1 MTLRA
6 VILVSFIVII
16 IMPQIKSLATLA
28 SLFLLC
34 HLPLSAMSEIIQI
47 NNIQGY
53 SHNGEKLE
61 TFNSLSFDSHSG
73 RILAHSD
80 SLKADRVID
89 GNNKIL
95 LTGLHD
101 AHGHV
106 LNYGLS
112 QTQVQLQGLND
123 FDEVLSTIQEG
134 LNNHQ
139 NSDWLLG
146 RGWNQALWPE
156 KDFPTKHD
164 LDELSINQP
173 PIWLTRIDGHA
184 GWANSAALKAAGI
197 NRKVAANNDLIVK
210 DDDGEPTG
218 ILIDNA
224 MGLMAKHIPD
234 HSKDSKIAAL
244 QQAFKDLNAVGLT
257 YVHDAGISAQNHEI
271 YRELAQSG
279 SMPIRI
285 YAMLASQDPQF
296 EQLLKQGQVNIAN
309 RYQLRSVKM
318 MVDGALGSY
327 GALLHEPYSDNANTH
342 GAYVQ
347 DLNTL
352 KAKLTPTVAAG
363 FQAAIHAIGDRGNTE
378 VLNLLAEPTAFSKRL
393 RHRIEHAQI
402 MRPEDIPRLA
412 EYDLIAS
419 MQPTH
424 ATSDKNMAEKR
435 IGKDRMAGAYAWQ
448 TALDN
453 KVHLAFGSDFPV
465 ELINP
470 FYGLH
475 AAVTRQ
481 DRDNQPLGGWYPEE
495 SLSIEEAFKAFTIGA
510 AYAAH
515 DEQNNGSLEPGKY
528 ADFIIIDQ
536 DIFTIDPKD
545 IWRTQVLETWVN
557 GEKVFSKQ

>member
-1 MTLRA
+1 MKTTQRLLPYIGMILMTGLPFPGNSE
-6 VILVSFIVII
+6 LVL
-16 IMPQIKSLATLA
+16 IKNINGYTHNGNHLVNFSSLA
-28 SLFLLC
+28 
-34 HLPLSAMSEIIQI
+34 
-47 NNIQGY
+47 
-53 SHNGEKLE
+53 
-61 TFNSLSFDSHSG
+61 FDSESG
-73 RILAHSD
+73 RILSQQAD
-80 SLKADRVID
+80 SQFDQIID
-89 GNNKIL
+89 GKNQTLIS
-95 LTGLHD
+95 GLHD

-106 LNYGLS
+106 LGYGLS
-112 QTQVQLQGLND
+112 QTNVQLQGITS
-123 FDEVLSTIQEG
+123 FQEVTDEIKKA
-134 LNNHQ
+134 LNNH
-139 NSDWLLG
+139 NNKEWLLG

-156 KDFPTKHD
+156 KDFPNKTD
-164 LDELSINQP
+164 LDRLSLTQP
-173 PIWLTRIDGHA
+173 PIWLTRVDGHA

-197 NRKVAANNDLIVK
+197 DAEVAADNDLILK

-224 MGLMAKHIPD
+224 MGLMFEHIPD
-234 HSKDSKIAAL
+234 YSLKAKQAAL
-244 QQAFKDLNAVGLT
+244 QKAFTDLSAVGLT
-257 YVHDAGISAQNHEI
+257 YVHDAGISAQDHAI
-271 YRELAQSG
+271 YQEMAQSKQ
-279 SMPIRI
+279 MPIRI

-309 RYQLRSVKM
+309 RYHLRSVKM

-327 GALLHEPYSDNANTH
+327 GALLHEPYSDKPETH

-347 DLNTL
+347 DLDTL
-352 KAKLTPTVAAG
+352 KAKLKPTAAAG

-378 VLNLLAEPTAFSKRL
+378 VLNLLAEPTAFSDKL

-402 MRPEDIPRLA
+402 MRPSDIKRLA
-412 EYDLIAS
+412 DNDIIAS

-424 ATSDKNMAEKR
+424 ATSDKNMAEDR
-435 IGKDRMAGAYAWQ
+435 IGPDRMAGAYAWH

-453 KVHLAFGSDFPV
+453 QVHLAFGSDFPV

-481 DRDNQPLGGWYPEE
+481 DRNNQPQGGWYKDEA
-495 SLSIEEAFKAFTIGA
+495 LSIEQAFKAFTIGA

-515 DEQNNGSLEPGKY
+515 DETNNGSLEPGKY

-545 IWRTQVLETWVN
+545 IWKTQVLETWVN
-557 GEKVFSKQ
+557 GEQVYQR

>member
-1 MTLRA
+1 MKSTQRLLPYIAMILMTGLSFPGSSE
-6 VILVSFIVII
+6 LVL
-16 IMPQIKSLATLA
+16 IKN
-28 SLFLLC
+28 
-34 HLPLSAMSEIIQI
+34 I
-47 NNIQGY
+47 NGY
-53 SHNGEKLE
+53 THNGEHLVN
-61 TFNSLSFDSHSG
+61 FSSLAFDSESG
-73 RILAHSD
+73 RILSPQAASQF
-80 SLKADRVID
+80 DRIID
-89 GNNKIL
+89 GKNQIL
-95 LTGLHD
+95 ISGLHD

-106 LNYGLS
+106 LEYGLS
-112 QTQVQLQGLND
+112 QTNVQLQD
-123 FDEVLSTIQEG
+123 ITSFQEVSDKIKGALANH
-134 LNNHQ
+134 NN
-139 NSDWLLG
+139 NEWLLG

-156 KDFPTKHD
+156 KDFPNKND
-164 LDELSINQP
+164 LDRLSLTQP

-197 NRKVAANNDLIVK
+197 DAEVAADNELILK
-210 DDDGEPTG
+210 DDNGEPTG

-224 MGLMAKHIPD
+224 MGLIQKHIPD
-234 HSKDSKIAAL
+234 YSLETKQAAL
-244 QQAFKDLNAVGLT
+244 QKAFTDLSAVGLT
-257 YVHDAGISAQNHEI
+257 YVHDAGISAQDHAI
-271 YRELAQSG
+271 YQEMAQSKQ
-279 SMPIRI
+279 MPIRI

-309 RYQLRSVKM
+309 RYHLRSVKM

-327 GALLHEPYSDNANTH
+327 GALLHEPYSDKPETH

-347 DLNTL
+347 HLDTL
-352 KAKLTPTVAAG
+352 KAKLKPTAAAG

-378 VLNLLAEPTAFSKRL
+378 VLNLLAEPTAFSDKL

-402 MRPEDIPRLA
+402 MRPSDIKRLA
-412 EYDLIAS
+412 DNDIIAS

-424 ATSDKNMAEKR
+424 ATSDKNMAEDR
-435 IGKDRMAGAYAWQ
+435 IGPDRMAGAYAWH

-453 KVHLAFGSDFPV
+453 QVHLAFGSDFPV

-481 DRDNQPLGGWYPEE
+481 DRNNQPQGGWYKDEA
-495 SLSIEEAFKAFTIGA
+495 LSIEQAFKAFTIGA

-515 DEQNNGSLEPGKY
+515 DETNNGSLEPGKY

-545 IWRTQVLETWVN
+545 IWKTQVLETWVN
-557 GEKVFSKQ
+557 GEQVYQR

>member
-1 MTLRA
+1 
-6 VILVSFIVII
+6 
-16 IMPQIKSLATLA
+16 
-28 SLFLLC
+28 
-34 HLPLSAMSEIIQI
+34 MSKQI
-47 NNIQGY
+47 NKISPITLGLCAALALTGITANAKTVLIKNINGY
-53 SHNGEKLE
+53 SHNGEQLIKHQQLA
-61 TFNSLSFDSHSG
+61 FDSNSG
-73 RILAHSD
+73 RLLDANKID
-80 SLKADRVID
+80 KFNETID
-89 GNNKIL
+89 GQGKIVL
-95 LTGLHD
+95 AGLHD

-106 LNYGLS
+106 LGYGLS
-112 QTQVQLQGLND
+112 QTNVQLQD
-123 FDEVLSTIQEG
+123 IKSFHEVTATIEKA
-134 LNNHQ
+134 LATH
-139 NSDWLLG
+139 NSDDWLLG

-156 KDFPTKHD
+156 KDFPNKSD
-164 LDELSINQP
+164 LDNLGLKQP
-173 PIWLTRIDGHA
+173 PIWLTRVDGHA
-184 GWANSAALKAAGI
+184 GWANSAALQAAGI
-197 NRKVAANNDLIVK
+197 TAEIAADNELIIK
-210 DDDGEPTG
+210 DDKGEPTG

-224 MGLMAKHIPD
+224 MDLINRHVPDYSTDAKK
-234 HSKDSKIAAL
+234 SAL

-257 YVHDAGISAQNHEI
+257 YVHDAGISADNHVL
-271 YRELAQSG
+271 YREMAESDN
-279 SMPIRI
+279 MPIRV

-296 EQLLKQGQVNIAN
+296 EQLLNQGQVNIAN
-309 RYQLRSVKM
+309 RYQMRAVKM

-327 GALLHEPYSDNANTH
+327 GALLHEPYSDNLDTH

-347 DLNTL
+347 DLITL
-352 KAKLTPTVAAG
+352 GTKLQSTVAAG

-378 VLNLLAEPTAFSKRL
+378 VLNLLAQNNAFSTQL

-402 MRPEDIPRLA
+402 MRPEDIKRLA
-412 EYDLIAS
+412 DHDIIAS

-481 DRDNQPLGGWYPEE
+481 DRDNQPVGGWYPEE
-495 SLSIEEAFKAFTIGA
+495 SLSIEDAFKAFTIGA

-536 DIFTIDPKD
+536 DIFNIDPKD

-557 GEKVFSKQ
+557 GKKVFSKQ

>member
-1 MTLRA
+1 MSHQLNKNKTYKA
-6 VILVSFIVII
+6 VNKTSPI
-16 IMPQIKSLATLA
+16 SLGFCAALA
-28 SLFLLC
+28 LTGLAANAKTVL
-34 HLPLSAMSEIIQI
+34 ITNI
-47 NNIQGY
+47 NGY
-53 SHNGEKLE
+53 SHNGEQLIKHQQLA
-61 TFNSLSFDSHSG
+61 FDANSG
-73 RILAHSD
+73 RL
-80 SLKADRVID
+80 LNADTIDNFNETID
-89 GNNKIL
+89 GQGKTVL
-95 LTGLHD
+95 AGLHD

-106 LNYGLS
+106 LGYGLS
-112 QTQVQLQGLND
+112 QTNVQLQD
-123 FDEVLSTIQEG
+123 IKSFQEVTAIIENALAT
-134 LNNHQ
+134 H
-139 NSDWLLG
+139 NSDDWLLG

-156 KDFPTKHD
+156 KDFPNKSD
-164 LDELSINQP
+164 LDNLGLKQP
-173 PIWLTRIDGHA
+173 PIWLTRVDGHA
-184 GWANSAALKAAGI
+184 GWANSAALQAAGI
-197 NRKVAANNDLIVK
+197 TAKVAAGNELIIK

-224 MGLMAKHIPD
+224 MDLVSQHIPGY
-234 HSKDSKIAAL
+234 STAAKKAAL

-257 YVHDAGISAQNHEI
+257 YVHDAGISAQNHALYQEMA
-271 YRELAQSG
+271 ESDN
-279 SMPIRI
+279 MPIRV
-285 YAMLASQDPQF
+285 YAMLASLDPEF
-296 EQLLKQGQVNIAN
+296 EQLLKKGQVNIAN
-309 RYQLRSVKM
+309 RYQMRSVKM

-327 GALLHEPYSDNANTH
+327 GALLHQPYSDNADTH

-347 DLNTL
+347 DLITL
-352 KAKLTPTVAAG
+352 GTKLNRTVAAG

-378 VLNLLAEPTAFSKRL
+378 VLNLLAQANAFSKQL

-402 MRPEDIPRLA
+402 MRPEDIKRLA
-412 EYDLIAS
+412 DNDIIAS

-435 IGKDRMAGAYAWQ
+435 IGQDRMAGAYAWQ
-448 TALDN
+448 TALNN

-481 DRDNQPLGGWYPEE
+481 DRENQPDGGWYPEE

-515 DEQNNGSLEPGKY
+515 DEQNNGSLETGKY

-536 DIFTIDPKD
+536 DIFSINPKD

-557 GEKVFSKQ
+557 GERVYSKK